1 MSAFIVNPKHIA
13 ALAAFTKKNP
23 SHFYCYNPFTKKH
36 IFDGTPPGKP
46 KVVAKIL
53 AEANVKSVYEL
64 DKRVFGD
71 KYKAKY
77 LEDLMLFPA
86 DCVKALENIG
96 TNGHNYYLSDKD
108 IFNMACCL
116 NYQSCEVDGWI
127 ETDAYWIIEAIKQSA
142 AKGMASDAKVSWE
155 WKAA

>member
-13 ALAAFTKKNP
+13 ALAA
-23 SHFYCYNPFTKKH
+23 YTKKH
-36 IFDGTPPGKP
+36 PSYFSSKP
-46 KVVAKIL
+46 YSGDPKKIVKIL
-53 AEANVKSVYEL
+53 AEANIKSVYEL

-71 KYKAKY
+71 KCKAKY

-86 DCVKALENIG
+86 DCVKALKNLG

-108 IFNMACCL
+108 IYNMACCL
-116 NYQSCEVDGWI
+116 NYQSCEVENWI
-127 ETDAYWIIEAIKQSA
+127 HTTAYWIIKAIKDTA
-142 AKGMASDAKVSWE
+142 AKSMASDAKVSWE